1 MAEDQ
6 VKENQPV
13 DNQPETEEEPLTA
26 DKVVEETIAEEESK
40 IVDEPTVAEEAP
52 TVFEEETAVVD
63 ESPVVVE
70 PTVAEEA
77 TAVVEESSVEEE
89 TFTEESDVAEEAV
102 EAESDDFVEADMDF
116 SIEEQS
122 ADEEEDEVKESQP
135 VEELLLPRDTLLSA
149 GIHIGT
155 RMKTLD
161 MAPFIYRVRPDGLFV
176 LDVKKADDRIRTAAK
191 FLSRYENAKV
201 AVAATRLYAH
211 EPVKKFCEVTGAT
224 PIIGRFIPGQ
234 LSNPQYSHRIDP
246 EIIVVSDPRA
256 DAQAV
261 KEASKVGI
269 PIVALCS
276 TDNEFS
282 GVDLVIPTNNKG
294 RRALAVIFWLLA
306 RQILRERG
314 EIGMDQDPQVTI
326 EDFEAKVTRSEEEDT

>member
-1 MAEDQ
+1 LAEDQ
-6 VKENQPV
+6 IKENQSV
-13 DNQPETEEEPLTA
+13 ENQPETEEEI
-26 DKVVEETIAEEESK
+26 IA
-40 IVDEPTVAEEAP
+40 TNN
-52 TVFEEETAVVD
+52 VD
-63 ESPVVVE
+63 ESI
-70 PTVAEEA
+70 
-77 TAVVEESSVEEE
+77 VEESNVDEGTPEEFDADEFVDADPEAEDYIEAEIDLSVDNEQSVE
-89 TFTEESDVAEEAV
+89 TEKQENLPID
-102 EAESDDFVEADMDF
+102 
-116 SIEEQS
+116 
-122 ADEEEDEVKESQP
+122 
-135 VEELLLPRDTLLSA
+135 ELLLPRDTMLSA

-161 MAPFIYRVRPDGLFV
+161 MASFIYRVRPDGLFV

-191 FLSRYENAKV
+191 FLARYEKAKV

-211 EPVKKFCEVTGAT
+211 EPVKKFCEVTGST

-234 LSNPQYSHRIDP
+234 LSNPQYSHRVDP
-246 EIIVVSDPRA
+246 EVIVVSDPRA

-261 KEASKVGI
+261 KEASTVGI

-276 TDNEFS
+276 TDNEFT

-314 EIGMDQDPQVTI
+314 EIGMDKDPQVTI
-326 EDFEAKVTRSEEEDT
+326 EDFEAKVTRAEEDET

>member
-1 MAEDQ
+1 LAEDQ

-13 DNQPETEEEPLTA
+13 ENQPEEEEETLAESNVEETSTEEPEAEETAEAEAEIEQPEEEEEP
-26 DKVVEETIAEEESK
+26 
-40 IVDEPTVAEEAP
+40 AEEA
-52 TVFEEETAVVD
+52 EKQ
-63 ESPVVVE
+63 ESP
-70 PTVAEEA
+70 PT
-77 TAVVEESSVEEE
+77 
-89 TFTEESDVAEEAV
+89 
-102 EAESDDFVEADMDF
+102 
-116 SIEEQS
+116 
-122 ADEEEDEVKESQP
+122 
-135 VEELLLPRDTLLSA
+135 EELLLPRDTLLSA

-161 MAPFIYRVRPDGLFV
+161 MEPFIYRVRPDGLFV
-176 LDVKKADDRIRTAAK
+176 LDVKKTDDRIRIAAK
-191 FLSRYENAKV
+191 FLARYEKSKV

-211 EPVKKFCEVTGAT
+211 EPVKKFCEVTGST

-234 LSNPQYSHRIDP
+234 LSNPQYSSRIDP

-314 EIGMDQDPQVTI
+314 EIAPDQDPKATI
-326 EDFEAKVTRSEEEDT
+326 EDFEAKVTRDEEEET

>member
-1 MAEDQ
+1 LAEDQ
-6 VKENQPV
+6 TKEQNEQQENQA
-13 DNQPETEEEPLTA
+13 DLNDQPTETLP
-26 DKVVEETIAEEESK
+26 
-40 IVDEPTVAEEAP
+40 
-52 TVFEEETAVVD
+52 EEET
-63 ESPVVVE
+63 VE
-70 PTVAEEA
+70 N
-77 TAVVEESSVEEE
+77 
-89 TFTEESDVAEEAV
+89 TEVS
-102 EAESDDFVEADMDF
+102 
-116 SIEEQS
+116 
-122 ADEEEDEVKESQP
+122 DEVKPAETQP

-161 MAPFIYRVRPDGLFV
+161 MEPFIYRVRPDGLFV
-176 LDVKKADDRIRTAAK
+176 LDVKKTDDRIRIAAK
-191 FLSRYENAKV
+191 FLARYEHSKV

-211 EPVKKFCEVTGAT
+211 EPAKKFCELTGST

-234 LSNPQYSHRIDP
+234 LSNPQYSNRIDP
-246 EIIVVSDPRA
+246 EVIVVSDPRA

-276 TDNEFS
+276 TDNEFA

-314 EIGMDQDPQVTI
+314 ELAIDKDPSATI
-326 EDFEAKVTRSEEEDT
+326 EDFEAKVTRDEEEEG